1 MGGGERRKYLRSR
14 MFYGADVADIVRTP
28 HATADRAGLPSL
40 PGPGFTPAANV
51 T

>member
-1 MGGGERRKYLRSR
+1 